1 MPARALAKT
10 ERVTG
15 SSLPNVLLQYERAYT
30 INHAPPPWP
39 DNASGLPELDYGRA
53 LYLGTLAHLFTV
65 QHRHL
70 HPLPV
75 EVGLPLSGPR
85 LAPGLGL
92 RKLGLI
98 HRDGGDEA
106 QIHELHGL

>member
-15 SSLPNVLLQYERAYT
+15 SNLLIILLQYERSYT

-39 DNASGLPELDYGRA
+39 DNTSGLPELDYGGA
-53 LYLGTLAHLFTV
+53 LYPGTLAHPFTV

-70 HPLPV
+70 PPLPV
-75 EVGLPLSGPR
+75 EVGLPPSGPGVAR
-85 LAPGLGL
+85 RHREPL
-92 RKLGLI
+92 RRRR
-98 HRDGGDEA
+98 HRA
-106 QIHELHGL
+106 R